1 MHDPTRNGFDDR
13 SARDP
18 YPGSSRSSSGSASR
32 TGGLR
37 KGCSVADG
45 DRNNTA
51 RTAGRNDGED

>member
-1 MHDPTRNGFDDR
+1 MTGP
-13 SARDP
+13 
-18 YPGSSRSSSGSASR
+18 SRAGSGSPSR
-32 TGGLR
+32 TGGPG